1 MRIKGRLKV
10 ISNRL
15 IETVS
20 IVFSGIANIKNN
32 TLYGLGM
39 LSSALAVVI
48 SSIGAIVAY
57 IRFIMQGGYE
67 KQIEYVKNGNID
79 GATSDGTAYMLFNG
93 GMVALLTILLVI
105 SFICL
110 LICFFKST
118 LGVKKIIIIADLL
131 MTVLI
136 VLFFFVLHVN
146 TIGTKFIDQV
156 GSENFEYMLWI
167 TLAICALIIISF
179 CYVMLHSQCREMFQC
194 IYRMAI
200 TVYLFIPIGL
210 YIVENIITT
219 FVYIIT
225 IVIIGALICFLFT
238 ALIGG
243 ENSDNVGKV
252 SSSKSEEIEKSPQ
265 PKVIEFSGNH
275 VFYRGKGG
283 YGVSTPTSDC
293 IYQDGALAQ
302 HSYVCTVEAYEKGK
316 VIIMLNGK
324 RVTGI

>member
-1 MRIKGRLKV
+1 MKIKGRLKV

-20 IVFSGIANIKNN
+20 IVCGGIANIKNN
-32 TLYGLGM
+32 TIYGLGM
-39 LSSALAVVI
+39 LSSALAVGI
-48 SSIGAIVAY
+48 SSICAIVAY

-79 GATSDGTAYMLFNG
+79 GAASNGTVYMLFDG
-93 GMVALLTILLVI
+93 GMVVLLTILIMTAFL
-105 SFICL
+105 CL
-110 LICFFKST
+110 LICFFKCT
-118 LGVKKIIIIADLL
+118 QGGKKIIIIADLPL
-131 MTVLI
+131 FALI
-136 VLFFFVLHVN
+136 ILAFFVLHV
-146 TIGTKFIDQV
+146 V

-167 TLAICALIIISF
+167 ILVICAVIIISF
-179 CYVMLHSQCREMFQC
+179 CYVMLHSQCSEMFQC

-200 TVYLFIPIGL
+200 TVYLIIPIGL
-210 YIVENIITT
+210 YIVENIIAI

-225 IVIIGALICFLFT
+225 IVIIGALICFLFM

-243 ENSDNVGKV
+243 ENSDKVGKV
-252 SSSKSEEIEKSPQ
+252 SGSKSEKNEKSPQ

-283 YGVSTPTSDC
+283 YGVLTPTNDC
-293 IYQDGALAQ
+293 IYHDGALAQ